1 MAFQMAQHVKVRFHG
16 AMAPGYIEGL
26 MPEVA
31 LVHLYEAARRVA
43 VPYAALRDEHEKFDS
58 HTQIA
63 ALAEA
68 LRIANTGEFPATVGY
83 VAPPREFS

>member
-1 MAFQMAQHVKVRFHG
+1 MAFQMAQHVKVRFFG

-31 LVHLYEAARRVA
+31 LVHLYESARRVA
-43 VPYAALRDEHEKFDS
+43 VPYAALREEHEKFDS
-58 HTQIA
+58 LRQVA

-68 LRIANTGEFPATVGY
+68 LRIAKTGEFPANVGY
-83 VAPPREFS
+83 ATAPRE